1 MIGNRNLYRDSYYL
15 GIGKNMDAETVIL
28 TRRSIRK
35 YTKKSISNTLIKH
48 ILEAGVNAPSAGNQ
62 QPWQFIVIDNR
73 KILDEL
79 PNFLPNGKMLK
90 DADKAI
96 CICGDLSQEKH
107 SGYWML
113 DCSAATQNMLL
124 AAHAKG
130 LGACWLGVYPRE
142 ERVENLKKLF
152 KTPENIVPF
161 SVISLGY
168 PIEKSSKVNRYDE
181 SKVHKN
187 IW

>member
-1 MIGNRNLYRDSYYL
+1 
-15 GIGKNMDAETVIL
+15 MDTKDVIL

-35 YTKKSISNTLIKH
+35 YAKKSIPDTMIKEL
-48 ILEAGVNAPSAGNQ
+48 LEVGVSAPSAGNQ
-62 QPWQFIVIDNR
+62 QPWQFIVIDDR
-73 KILDEL
+73 KILDDL
-79 PNFLPNGKMLK
+79 PRVLPNGKMLK

-96 CICGDLSQEKH
+96 LVCGDLSREKH
-107 SGYWML
+107 KGYWML

-130 LGACWLGVYPRE
+130 LGACWLGVYPRD

-152 KTPENIVPF
+152 KTPEHIIPF

-168 PIEKSSKVNRYDE
+168 PDEESGKVDRYDD
-181 SKVHKN
+181 SIFHKN
-187 IW
+187 TW